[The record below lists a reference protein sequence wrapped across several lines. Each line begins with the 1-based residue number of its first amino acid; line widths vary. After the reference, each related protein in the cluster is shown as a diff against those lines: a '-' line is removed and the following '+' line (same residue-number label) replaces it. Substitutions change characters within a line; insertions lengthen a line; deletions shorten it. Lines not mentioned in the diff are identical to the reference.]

1 MKLSQLKIDPEFQ
14 SKIPPLQFEKEQQ
27 LEQNII
33 TEGRLLNPIITW
45 NGYILDGHTRYR
57 ILKKHGFIKFEVEEI
72 QLANKYE
79 ALAWI
84 CKNQLGRR
92 NLSPERKKF
101 LPGKEYESTKLAV
114 GGQPGNCNKVN
125 RCDQNDHIDSEKRT
139 CERIAVEHGVGSA
152 TVRRAEKCSRGIDAA
167 EEAVPGAQE
176 EILTGHIKA
185 TDEQIVALASIPKE
199 ERPAILE
206 ELKKKKSDR
215 DDTVLER
222 LKPSKPPP
230 KPKPAP
236 QKKKPTAT
244 ENNTTSQAEQPE
256 TPVQAPITESPPEE
270 EIEPTSNA
278 PPSFLQSIQGHKR
291 HLSEEDKARLKASVD
306 ACYKDKAAATGSIM
320 LCKLQGATLF
330 AIQTGNATCL
340 TAGERLRAN
349 LVAENPDALYFVGIT
364 SNAGVEFAYDG
375 IRAPWKI
382 YCIETAYELY
392 KQYGCERY
400 VEMLHIINEAWKG
413 NVDSY
418 LAGVIRG
425 VARFISVY
433 EGEYSRERL
442 VQQLARTHPKTITQL
457 AQKDA
462 GSSANRHMRQILRI
476 YNGASREMSLPLKN

>member
-1 MKLSQLKIDPEFQ
+1 M
-14 SKIPPLQFEKEQQ
+14 
-27 LEQNII
+27 
-33 TEGRLLNPIITW
+33 
-45 NGYILDGHTRYR
+45 TRSS
-57 ILKKHGFIKFEVEEI
+57 
-72 QLANKYE
+72 N
-79 ALAWI
+79 
-84 CKNQLGRR
+84 
-92 NLSPERKKF
+92 
-101 LPGKEYESTKLAV
+101 
-114 GGQPGNCNKVN
+114 
-125 RCDQNDHIDSEKRT
+125 
-139 CERIAVEHGVGSA
+139 
-152 TVRRAEKCSRGIDAA
+152 
-167 EEAVPGAQE
+167 
-176 EILTGHIKA
+176 
-185 TDEQIVALASIPKE
+185 PKE

-222 LKPSKPPP
+222 LKPNRPPP

-244 ENNTTSQAEQPE
+244 ENNTALQAEQPE
-256 TPVQAPITESPPEE
+256 TSVQEPITESPPEE

-306 ACYKDKAAATGSIM
+306 ARYVANEPKVSFRDGRFYIFDGQNTVEARRTCNGGKDVTIR
-320 LCKLQGATLF
+320 CKVFYGLTKEDEATLF

-400 VEMLHIINEAWKG
+400 VEMLRIINEAWKG

-418 LAGVIRG
+418 ASK
-425 VARFISVY
+425 A
-433 EGEYSRERL
+433 E
-442 VQQLARTHPKTITQL
+442 
-457 AQKDA
+457 
-462 GSSANRHMRQILRI
+462 MLRI
-476 YNGASREMSLPLKN
+476 DMALLVSLALNVLSGNRSE

>member
-14 SKIPPLQFEKEQQ
+14 SKIPPLQFEEEQQ

-33 TEGRLLNPIITW
+33 VEGRLLNPIITW

-101 LPGKEYESTKLAV
+101 LLGKEYESTKLAV
-114 GGQPGNCNKVN
+114 GGQPGNCNKAN

-152 TVRRAEKCSRGIDAA
+152 TVRRAEKYSRGIDAA

-244 ENNTTSQAEQPE
+244 ENNTALQAEQPE
-256 TPVQAPITESPPEE
+256 TPVQAPITESPPEK

-291 HLSEEDKARLKASVD
+291 HLSEEDKARLQASVD
-306 ACYKDKAAATGSIM
+306 A
-320 LCKLQGATLF
+320 
-330 AIQTGNATCL
+330 
-340 TAGERLRAN
+340 R
-349 LVAENPDALYFVGIT
+349 
-364 SNAGVEFAYDG
+364 YDG

-400 VEMLHIINEAWKG
+400 VEMLRIINEAWKG

-457 AQKDA
+457 AQKDT

>member
-14 SKIPPLQFEKEQQ
+14 SKIPPLQFEEEQQ

-33 TEGRLLNPIITW
+33 AEGRLLNPIITW

-101 LPGKEYESTKLAV
+101 LLGKEYESTKLAV

-125 RCDQNDHIDSEKRT
+125 
-139 CERIAVEHGVGSA
+139 
-152 TVRRAEKCSRGIDAA
+152 
-167 EEAVPGAQE
+167 
-176 EILTGHIKA
+176 
-185 TDEQIVALASIPKE
+185 
-199 ERPAILE
+199 
-206 ELKKKKSDR
+206 
-215 DDTVLER
+215 
-222 LKPSKPPP
+222 
-230 KPKPAP
+230 
-236 QKKKPTAT
+236 
-244 ENNTTSQAEQPE
+244 
-256 TPVQAPITESPPEE
+256 
-270 EIEPTSNA
+270 
-278 PPSFLQSIQGHKR
+278 
-291 HLSEEDKARLKASVD
+291 
-306 ACYKDKAAATGSIM
+306 
-320 LCKLQGATLF
+320 
-330 AIQTGNATCL
+330 
-340 TAGERLRAN
+340 
-349 LVAENPDALYFVGIT
+349 
-364 SNAGVEFAYDG
+364 
-375 IRAPWKI
+375 
-382 YCIETAYELY
+382 
-392 KQYGCERY
+392 GCERY

-457 AQKDA
+457 AQRDT

>member
-1 MKLSQLKIDPEFQ
+1 MKLGQLKIDPEFQ
-14 SKIPPLQFEKEQQ
+14 SKIPPLQFEEEQQ

-33 TEGRLLNPIITW
+33 AEGRLLNPIITW

-101 LPGKEYESTKLAV
+101 LLGKEYESTKLAV

-125 RCDQNDHIDSEKRT
+125 
-139 CERIAVEHGVGSA
+139 
-152 TVRRAEKCSRGIDAA
+152 
-167 EEAVPGAQE
+167 
-176 EILTGHIKA
+176 
-185 TDEQIVALASIPKE
+185 
-199 ERPAILE
+199 
-206 ELKKKKSDR
+206 
-215 DDTVLER
+215 
-222 LKPSKPPP
+222 
-230 KPKPAP
+230 
-236 QKKKPTAT
+236 
-244 ENNTTSQAEQPE
+244 
-256 TPVQAPITESPPEE
+256 
-270 EIEPTSNA
+270 
-278 PPSFLQSIQGHKR
+278 
-291 HLSEEDKARLKASVD
+291 
-306 ACYKDKAAATGSIM
+306 
-320 LCKLQGATLF
+320 
-330 AIQTGNATCL
+330 
-340 TAGERLRAN
+340 
-349 LVAENPDALYFVGIT
+349 
-364 SNAGVEFAYDG
+364 
-375 IRAPWKI
+375 
-382 YCIETAYELY
+382 
-392 KQYGCERY
+392 GCERY

-413 NVDSY
+413 NVDAY

-457 AQKDA
+457 AQKDT

>member
-14 SKIPPLQFEKEQQ
+14 SKIPPLQFEEEQQ

-33 TEGRLLNPIITW
+33 AEGRLLNPIITW
-45 NGYILDGHTRYR
+45 NGYILDGQNT
-57 ILKKHGFIKFEVEEI
+57 VE
-72 QLANKYE
+72 A
-79 ALAWI
+79 
-84 CKNQLGRR
+84 R
-92 NLSPERKKF
+92 
-101 LPGKEYESTKLAV
+101 
-114 GGQPGNCNKVN
+114 
-125 RCDQNDHIDSEKRT
+125 RT
-139 CERIAVEHGVGSA
+139 CNGGMELPIRCKVFYG
-152 TVRRAEKCSRGIDAA
+152 
-167 EEAVPGAQE
+167 
-176 EILTGHIKA
+176 LTKE
-185 TDEQIVALASIPKE
+185 DE
-199 ERPAILE
+199 
-206 ELKKKKSDR
+206 
-215 DDTVLER
+215 
-222 LKPSKPPP
+222 
-230 KPKPAP
+230 
-236 QKKKPTAT
+236 
-244 ENNTTSQAEQPE
+244 
-256 TPVQAPITESPPEE
+256 
-270 EIEPTSNA
+270 
-278 PPSFLQSIQGHKR
+278 
-291 HLSEEDKARLKASVD
+291 
-306 ACYKDKAAATGSIM
+306 
-320 LCKLQGATLF
+320 ATLF

-400 VEMLHIINEAWKG
+400 VEMLRIINEAWKG
-413 NVDSY
+413 NVDAY

-457 AQKDA
+457 AQKDT